1 MRLRTSPSRWGP
13 TSPFRGRRVG
23 RTPARAVG
31 GEAAAE
37 AAVVEEA
44 AAVEGV
50 AAAVAVAA
58 DTAGELMFQRLENI
72 TVYRFYV
79 ENVYAEARYAVTGMS
94 GSLAHHIGPV
104 CTELWMFAPFT
115 NLLM

>member
-1 MRLRTSPSRWGP
+1 MTTLRVAADDVRALPPIPALRLASCC
-13 TSPFRGRRVG
+13 
-23 RTPARAVG
+23 ARAAHSSATGRAGRLSQV
-31 GEAAAE
+31 
-37 AAVVEEA
+37 
-44 AAVEGV
+44 V

-58 DTAGELMFQRLENI
+58 ATAGELPFQRLENI